1 MERQTEQKILKMLE
15 KRKRKEFVKNEMS
28 HAREF
33 LKLALLEFMFIVGIV
48 TIGLYVAQVLNPLIM
63 GDSLVIRIGVTV
75 GFLIT
80 FTMVIKMFVKIHI
93 WGCEKFGIDNWGEDD

>member
-15 KRKRKEFVKNEMS
+15 RKKRKEFAGNEMS
-28 HAREF
+28 HARGF
-33 LKLALLEFMFIVGIV
+33 LKLALLEFMCILGIV
-48 TIGLYVAQVLNPLIM
+48 TIGLYAVKVLNPFIM
-63 GDSLVIRIGVTV
+63 DSLAIRLGVTMAV
-75 GFLIT
+75 LIT